1 MISWLQH
8 VLQILAYSPYWLRH
22 FEESYGD
29 QKDKHRT
36 IFPKNFMD
44 WAPWVIYNYWTPW
57 DISINTIP
65 IIYVNKHIKVYNTYK
80 WNISLIHATALPH
93 QLAVLCRASAVVQV
107 EWMEGGWHSWR
118 TNGWVISE
126 VIDAVWTT
134 QKIIVLWKDFFTE
147 LCDEDGYIKKRRADI
162 KAKKGSKAGWISG
175 MLFFCC
181 EAQCIHWYIQ
191 QLMHVIYH
199 RIIVETNNNEHCW
212 YLMQHII
219 NHNMTLLDLTVGT
232 GLFICGPC
240 GCRCVGRGRG
250 EICMRLWYIHPCSI
264 HDSDRLSI
272 QHAL

>member
-134 QKIIVLWKDFFTE
+134 QKIIVLGKDFFTE

-175 MLFFCC
+175 MLFFVVKHNAYTGTFNNWCMWSTT
-181 EAQCIHWYIQ
+181 ESSWKQTI
-191 QLMHVIYH
+191 MN
-199 RIIVETNNNEHCW
+199 IVDIWCNTSSTTIW
-212 YLMQHII
+212 
-219 NHNMTLLDLTVGT
+219 
-232 GLFICGPC
+232 PC
-240 GCRCVGRGRG
+240 
-250 EICMRLWYIHPCSI
+250 
-264 HDSDRLSI
+264 
-272 QHAL
+272 

>member
-118 TNGWVISE
+118 TNGWVISD

-134 QKIIVLWKDFFTE
+134 QKIIVLGRTSSQNYVTKMGTSKSDGLTSKPKKVARQVEFQGCCFLLWSTMHTLVHSTTDA
-147 LCDEDGYIKKRRADI
+147 CD
-162 KAKKGSKAGWISG
+162 
-175 MLFFCC
+175 LP
-181 EAQCIHWYIQ
+181 QN
-191 QLMHVIYH
+191 H
-199 RIIVETNNNEHCW
+199 RGNK
-212 YLMQHII
+212 Q
-219 NHNMTLLDLTVGT
+219 
-232 GLFICGPC
+232 
-240 GCRCVGRGRG
+240 
-250 EICMRLWYIHPCSI
+250 
-264 HDSDRLSI
+264 
-272 QHAL
+272 